1 MVLLVVTA
9 FTSEVVSRIHD
20 CGVTKELFFAALGLE
35 VGRPGIEARRTHIGG
50 KKIPQKTNYHIY
62 AVS

>member
-9 FTSEVVSRIHD
+9 FMSEVVSRIHD
-20 CGVTKELFFAALGLE
+20 CGVTKELFFAAVGLE